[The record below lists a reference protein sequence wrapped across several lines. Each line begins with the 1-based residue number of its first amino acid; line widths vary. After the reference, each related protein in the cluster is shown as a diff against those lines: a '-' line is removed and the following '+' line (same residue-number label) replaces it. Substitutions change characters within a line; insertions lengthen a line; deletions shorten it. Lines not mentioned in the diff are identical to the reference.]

1 MSSLDFGIVIAY
13 LAALTIVGFFKRHSG
28 EVRAGDFIVGGRVT
42 SLPAFVATL
51 VATWYGG
58 ILGVGEFSYQYG
70 LSNWLVFGLPY
81 YIAAFLFAFL
91 LAKKAR
97 ESELI
102 SIPDRLAQAYG
113 ERAALVGSFMVFI
126 VAVPASYV
134 LMIGVLFQILFG
146 WSLVVGVLVGSLFS
160 VVYLYSGGFRA
171 VVRTD
176 ILHFSLMFAGFI
188 TLFTVLYFSY
198 GGWDFL
204 ESHVPAQ
211 NLTWHGGNSFW
222 YIAIWY
228 IIALQ
233 TLIDPGFFQRC
244 YAAKTP
250 AVAKWGILV
259 SVACWV
265 VFDFLTTSCG
275 LYARAILPDLADPST
290 SYPALAALVLP
301 VGLVGL
307 FAVALLATVIST
319 LESYAFLA
327 GATVGNDIMPRVTTV
342 KPSQI
347 MLYTRLGITL
357 SLIISI
363 ALALFFQ
370 SVVNIWHALGSI
382 ATPTLLVPVLTTFV
396 GNRRMPEKWAIVSM
410 ICSGI
415 VSLGWYLSKYINT
428 DGSYWLELE
437 PILPGIFFSVII
449 FVATGRR
456 LAKQTHANSVMIDG

>member
-1 MSSLDFGIVIAY
+1 VSSLDIGIVIVY
-13 LAALTIVGFFKRHSG
+13 LAALTIVGFLKRHQG
-28 EVRAGDFIVGGRVT
+28 EVRAGDFIVGGRKT
-42 SLPAFVATL
+42 GLFAFVATL

-97 ESELI
+97 ESELL
-102 SIPDRLAQAYG
+102 SIPDRLAQTYG
-113 ERAALVGSFMVFI
+113 EKAALVGSVMVFI

-146 WSLVVGVLVGSLFS
+146 WSLVVGVLVGCLFS
-160 VVYLYSGGFRA
+160 VVYLYSGGFRS

-188 TLFTVLYFSY
+188 ALFAVLYATY
-198 GGWDFL
+198 GGWSFL

-211 NLTWHGGNSFW
+211 NLTWHGGNSYW
-222 YIAIWY
+222 YIAVWY

-250 AVAKWGILV
+250 SVAKWGILA
-259 SVACWV
+259 SVACWIL
-265 VFDFLTTSCG
+265 FDFLTTSCG

-290 SYPALAALVLP
+290 SYPALAAEVLP
-301 VGLVGL
+301 TGLIGL
-307 FAVALLATVIST
+307 FSVALLATVIST

-327 GATVGNDIMPRVTTV
+327 GATVGNDIMPRVAAV
-342 KPSQI
+342 KPNQI
-347 MLYTRLGITL
+347 TFYTRLGITL
-357 SLIISI
+357 SLLISI

-370 SVVNIWHALGSI
+370 SVVNIWHVMGSI
-382 ATPTLLVPVLTTFV
+382 ATPTLLVPVITTFV
-396 GNRRMPEKWAIVSM
+396 GHRRMPEEWAIVSM
-410 ICSGI
+410 IGSGV
-415 VSLGWYLSKYINT
+415 VSIGWYLSKYISI
-428 DGSYWLELE
+428 DGSYLLGLE
-437 PILPGIFFSVII
+437 PILPGIFFSIVI
-449 FVATGRR
+449 FVSTSQR
-456 LAKQTHANSVMIDG
+456 LAKQ

>member
-1 MSSLDFGIVIAY
+1 MSTLDFGIVIAY
-13 LAALTIVGFFKRHSG
+13 LAALTLVGFMKRHSG

-70 LSNWLVFGLPY
+70 LSNWFVFGLPY

-102 SIPDRLAQAYG
+102 SIPDRLTQAYG
-113 ERAALVGSFMVFI
+113 EKAALVGSFMVFI

-160 VVYLYSGGFRA
+160 VIYLYSGGFRS

-188 TLFTVLYFSY
+188 TLFAVLYFSY
-198 GGWDFL
+198 GGWDFIA
-204 ESHVPAQ
+204 SHVPAQ
-211 NLTWHGGNSFW
+211 SLTWHGGNSFW

-250 AVAKWGILV
+250 AVAKWGIIV

-265 VFDFLTTSCG
+265 LFDFLTTSCG
-275 LYARAILPDLADPST
+275 IYARAILPNLADPST
-290 SYPALAALVLP
+290 SYPALAAKVLP
-301 VGLVGL
+301 VGLIGL

-327 GATVGNDIMPRVTTV
+327 GATVGNDIMPRLTTV
-342 KPSQI
+342 KPGQVTF
-347 MLYTRLGITL
+347 YTRIGITL
-357 SLIISI
+357 SLFISI

-396 GNRRMPEKWAIVSM
+396 GRRRMPERWAIVSM
-410 ICSGI
+410 TGSGV
-415 VSLGWYLSKYINT
+415 VSLVWYLSKYFSA
-428 DGSYWLELE
+428 DGDYWLGLE
-437 PILPGIFFSVII
+437 PILPGILLSVILYA
-449 FVATGRR
+449 VSGRR
-456 LAKQTHANSVMIDG
+456 NV